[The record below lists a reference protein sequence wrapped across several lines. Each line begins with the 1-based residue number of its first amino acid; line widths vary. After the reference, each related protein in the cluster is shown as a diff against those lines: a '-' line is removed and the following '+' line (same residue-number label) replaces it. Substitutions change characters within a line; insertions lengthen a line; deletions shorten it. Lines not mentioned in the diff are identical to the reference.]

1 MYQVRL
7 LVELETGVM
16 TTLKDKAAVKKM
28 SATNTRSLNRMKLQ
42 LKKHNKAYEAEMTA
56 CQNNPGLYTT
66 EDEDE
71 SDSDVDSDDSS
82 DIDSDAS
89 TAGSPSS
96 SFDRKGESSSS
107 EDSDA
112 SDYDDS
118 DVKKKK
124 PSKVRV
130 SCILMCCCI
139 SLLLVVYI
147 AVSPVPPL
155 TLAMMTSFDSLLVN
169 AFLVSESRRDAISPT
184 MR

>member
-1 MYQVRL
+1 M
-7 LVELETGVM
+7 ELETGVM

-56 CQNNPGLYTT
+56 CQNNPGLYAT

-96 SFDRKGESSSS
+96 SLDKKGESSSS

-112 SDYDDS
+112 
-118 DVKKKK
+118 KKKK